1 MLDMRVEDYRISSDG
16 NQVIVEKARRTDSGD
31 ISILTDKKTGEK
43 FESRSIVGYY
53 RNLSKALVGIQAD
66 YLLSEGTVIKTI
78 QDYRKAI
85 DDITNAFH
93 KHIGLV
99 DAKSLAT
106 GTLSAINSNTVG
118 TVTSGTIKGA
128 DVL

>member
-53 RNLSKALVGIQAD
+53 RNLSKALVGIQSD

-85 DDITNAFH
+85 DDITKAFEES
-93 KHIGLV
+93 I
-99 DAKSLAT
+99 SL
-106 GTLSAINSNTVG
+106 GEEF
-118 TVTSGTIKGA
+118 
-128 DVL
+128 

>member
-53 RNLSKALVGIQAD
+53 RNLSKALVGIQSD

-85 DDITNAFH
+85 DDITNAFEES
-93 KHIGLV
+93 IGL
-99 DAKSLAT
+99 
-106 GTLSAINSNTVG
+106 GEEF
-118 TVTSGTIKGA
+118 
-128 DVL
+128 

>member
-16 NQVIVEKARRTDSGD
+16 NQVIVEKARRTDSGE

-53 RNLSKALVGIQAD
+53 RNLSKALVGIQSD

-85 DDITNAFH
+85 DDITNAFEES
-93 KHIGLV
+93 I
-99 DAKSLAT
+99 SL
-106 GTLSAINSNTVG
+106 GEEF
-118 TVTSGTIKGA
+118 
-128 DVL
+128 

>member
-85 DDITNAFH
+85 DDITKAFEES
-93 KHIGLV
+93 IGL
-99 DAKSLAT
+99 
-106 GTLSAINSNTVG
+106 GEEF
-118 TVTSGTIKGA
+118 
-128 DVL
+128 

>member
-53 RNLSKALVGIQAD
+53 RNLSKALVGIQSD
-66 YLLSEGTVIKTI
+66 YLLAEGTVIKTI

-85 DDITNAFH
+85 DDITKAFEVS
-93 KHIGLV
+93 IGL
-99 DAKSLAT
+99 
-106 GTLSAINSNTVG
+106 GEEF
-118 TVTSGTIKGA
+118 
-128 DVL
+128 

>member
-16 NQVIVEKARRTDSGD
+16 NQVIVERARWTDSGE

-85 DDITNAFH
+85 DDITKAFEES
-93 KHIGLV
+93 IGL
-99 DAKSLAT
+99 
-106 GTLSAINSNTVG
+106 GEEF
-118 TVTSGTIKGA
+118 
-128 DVL
+128 

>member
-16 NQVIVEKARRTDSGD
+16 NQVIVEKARRTDSGE

-85 DDITNAFH
+85 DDITKAFEESVYL
-93 KHIGLV
+93 GEEF
-99 DAKSLAT
+99 
-106 GTLSAINSNTVG
+106 
-118 TVTSGTIKGA
+118 
-128 DVL
+128 

>member
-85 DDITNAFH
+85 DDITNAFEES
-93 KHIGLV
+93 IGL
-99 DAKSLAT
+99 
-106 GTLSAINSNTVG
+106 GEEF
-118 TVTSGTIKGA
+118 
-128 DVL
+128 

>member
-16 NQVIVEKARRTDSGD
+16 NQVIVEKARRTDSGEV
-31 ISILTDKKTGEK
+31 SILTDKKTGEK

-53 RNLSKALVGIQAD
+53 RNLSKALKGIQSD

-85 DDITNAFH
+85 DDITKAFEES
-93 KHIGLV
+93 IGL
-99 DAKSLAT
+99 SLAT
-106 GTLSAINSNTVG
+106 ETLPDVNNSVG
-118 TVTSGTIKGA
+118 TVTSGTIEGA

>member
-53 RNLSKALVGIQAD
+53 RNLSKALVGIQSD

-85 DDITNAFH
+85 DDITKAFEES
-93 KHIGLV
+93 IGL
-99 DAKSLAT
+99 
-106 GTLSAINSNTVG
+106 GEEF
-118 TVTSGTIKGA
+118 
-128 DVL
+128 

>member
-16 NQVIVEKARRTDSGD
+16 NQVIVEKARRTDSGE

-53 RNLSKALVGIQAD
+53 RNLSKALVGIQSD

-78 QDYRKAI
+78 QDYRKTI
-85 DDITNAFH
+85 DDITQAFH
-93 KHIGLV
+93 KHIGWIDTRSLV
-99 DAKSLAT
+99 T
-106 GTLSAINSNTVG
+106 GTLPDVNNSVG

>member
-1 MLDMRVEDYRISSDG
+1 MLDMRGEDYRISSDG

-43 FESRSIVGYY
+43 LESRSIVGYY
-53 RNLSKALVGIQAD
+53 RNLSKALVGIQSD

-78 QDYRKAI
+78 QDYRKTI
-85 DDITNAFH
+85 DDITKAFH
-93 KHIGLV
+93 NHIGLV

-106 GTLSAINSNTVG
+106 GTLPDVNNSVG

-128 DVL
+128 GVL

>member
-53 RNLSKALVGIQAD
+53 RNLSKALVGIQSD
-66 YLLSEGTVIKTI
+66 YLLSDGTVIKTI

-85 DDITNAFH
+85 DDITKAFEES
-93 KHIGLV
+93 IGL
-99 DAKSLAT
+99 
-106 GTLSAINSNTVG
+106 GEEF
-118 TVTSGTIKGA
+118 
-128 DVL
+128 

>member
-53 RNLSKALVGIQAD
+53 RNLSKALVGIQSD

-78 QDYRKAI
+78 QDYKKAI
-85 DDITNAFH
+85 DDITKAFEE
-93 KHIGLV
+93 
-99 DAKSLAT
+99 S
-106 GTLSAINSNTVG
+106 INLG
-118 TVTSGTIKGA
+118 EEF
-128 DVL
+128 

>member
-53 RNLSKALVGIQAD
+53 RNLSKALVGIQSD

-78 QDYRKAI
+78 QDFRKAI
-85 DDITNAFH
+85 DDITKAFEES
-93 KHIGLV
+93 IGL
-99 DAKSLAT
+99 
-106 GTLSAINSNTVG
+106 GEEF
-118 TVTSGTIKGA
+118 
-128 DVL
+128 

>member
-53 RNLSKALVGIQAD
+53 RNLSKALVGIQSD

-85 DDITNAFH
+85 VDITKAFEES
-93 KHIGLV
+93 IGL
-99 DAKSLAT
+99 
-106 GTLSAINSNTVG
+106 GEEF
-118 TVTSGTIKGA
+118 
-128 DVL
+128 

>member
-31 ISILTDKKTGEK
+31 ISILTDKKSGEK

-85 DDITNAFH
+85 DDITKAFEES
-93 KHIGLV
+93 IGL
-99 DAKSLAT
+99 
-106 GTLSAINSNTVG
+106 GEEF
-118 TVTSGTIKGA
+118 
-128 DVL
+128 

>member
-16 NQVIVEKARRTDSGD
+16 NQVIVEKARRTDSGE

-53 RNLSKALVGIQAD
+53 RSLSKALVGIQSD

-85 DDITNAFH
+85 DDITKAFEES
-93 KHIGLV
+93 IGL
-99 DAKSLAT
+99 
-106 GTLSAINSNTVG
+106 GEEF
-118 TVTSGTIKGA
+118 
-128 DVL
+128 

>member
-78 QDYRKAI
+78 QDYKKAI
-85 DDITNAFH
+85 DDITKAFEES
-93 KHIGLV
+93 I
-99 DAKSLAT
+99 SL
-106 GTLSAINSNTVG
+106 GEEF
-118 TVTSGTIKGA
+118 
-128 DVL
+128 

>member
-53 RNLSKALVGIQAD
+53 RNLSKALVGIQGD
-66 YLLSEGTVIKTI
+66 YVMSDGVLIKTI
-78 QDYRKAI
+78 KDYKKAI
-85 DDITNAFH
+85 DDITKAFEES
-93 KHIGLV
+93 I
-99 DAKSLAT
+99 SL
-106 GTLSAINSNTVG
+106 GEEF
-118 TVTSGTIKGA
+118 
-128 DVL
+128 

>member
-16 NQVIVEKARRTDSGD
+16 NQVIVEKARRTDSGE

-53 RNLSKALVGIQAD
+53 RNLSKAIVGIQSD

-78 QDYRKAI
+78 KDYRKAI
-85 DDITNAFH
+85 EDITKAFEES
-93 KHIGLV
+93 IGL
-99 DAKSLAT
+99 
-106 GTLSAINSNTVG
+106 GEEF
-118 TVTSGTIKGA
+118 
-128 DVL
+128 

>member
-53 RNLSKALVGIQAD
+53 RNLSKALVGIQSD

-93 KHIGLV
+93 KHIGWVDTRSLV
-99 DAKSLAT
+99 I
-106 GTLSAINSNTVG
+106 GTIPDVNNSAG

>member
-16 NQVIVEKARRTDSGD
+16 NQVIVEKARRTDSGE
-31 ISILTDKKTGEK
+31 ISVLTDKKTGEK

-66 YLLSEGTVIKTI
+66 YLLSEGIVIKTI

-85 DDITNAFH
+85 DDITKAFEESVNL
-93 KHIGLV
+93 GEEF
-99 DAKSLAT
+99 
-106 GTLSAINSNTVG
+106 
-118 TVTSGTIKGA
+118 
-128 DVL
+128 

>member
-53 RNLSKALVGIQAD
+53 RNLSKALVGIQSD

-85 DDITNAFH
+85 DDITKAFEES
-93 KHIGLV
+93 IDLGEEF
-99 DAKSLAT
+99 
-106 GTLSAINSNTVG
+106 
-118 TVTSGTIKGA
+118 
-128 DVL
+128 